1 MKLAIALA
9 ALALLLASGSAAAF
23 CVENGIAGRNVQASV
38 VSVGPPRQV
47 RLWSA
52 VAETGKQ
59 VCCNPRNLECNPDD
73 PGDEGVV
80 HFSARVEASAN
91 VRAAECGVFAQEAQ
105 RILYAPARGYLRFEP
120 NRAFDPRRR
129 VNLVNAP
136 FVVRVLDID
145 RRHITDLPCL

>member
-9 ALALLLASGSAAAF
+9 ALALLLASGRASAF
-23 CVENGIAGRNVQASV
+23 CVENGIAGRNVQVSV
-38 VSVGPPRQV
+38 VSVGPARGG
-47 RLWSA
+47 RLWST

-73 PGDEGVV
+73 PSDESVV

-91 VRAAECGVFAQEAQ
+91 LRATECGAFAQEAQ
-105 RILYAPARGYLRFEP
+105 RVLYAPARGYLRFEP

-129 VNLVNAP
+129 PNLVNAP

-145 RRHITDLPCL
+145 RRPITDLPCL